1 MKTLKCLMAGMM
13 MVASVFTVTASN
25 HDGNP
30 STTTQVEQQ
39 NPKNMSQT
47 NTLTTIVEPV
57 KANGNHYYVS
67 RNTGRGRI
75 ASKEQPAKDLGNIIA
90 KLQPG
95 DVIHLAEGV
104 YTSRGDQGADEIN
117 VPVSIIGGYNAD
129 FTKRDPW
136 GAHRTVLT
144 GTNHIDGLT
153 TPRIYIK
160 THLKHRTW
168 VGDIV
173 IDGVIVDNGP
183 RNRYKDEKELCI
195 LRKANPAKEVNA
207 SPGSAGI
214 KVLVGKETNVTV
226 RNCIV
231 MNTAPMEGAL
241 SVQGNQNSKILI
253 ENNIVVNNTGN
264 GIQCL
269 SAWHARPGNGLPS
282 FRVINNTVLFT
293 WKPDAIAS
301 NSGNALSMDTS
312 IELVAEGNIFG
323 FSDRGGVDNIKKCQT
338 ITLKDNLITASKK
351 FDYREFNTKMT
362 IEEIEDESDFMSYE
376 STGNITKAI
385 QVPVSSEWAK
395 VYASRKEISR
405 AQVDAQAKAHNNDAN
420 ALRSMLGLNLRANSV
435 SLDAEIW
442 LHRMS
447 IEDALQIGT
456 HQYEGKYGASNPGE
470 IIQ

>member
-1 MKTLKCLMAGMM
+1 ML
-13 MVASVFTVTASN
+13 VVSVLSS
-25 HDGNP
+25 
-30 STTTQVEQQ
+30 STTAAASDEINSSTYNNTLDCQ
-39 NPKNMSQT
+39 NPQDMPQT
-47 NTLTTIVEPV
+47 TTSSTVSAST
-57 KANGNHYYVS
+57 KATGNHYYVS

-95 DVIHLAEGV
+95 DVIHVAEGI

-117 VPVSIIGGYNAD
+117 VPVSIIGGYSPD
-129 FTKRDPW
+129 FSKRDPW
-136 GAHRTVLT
+136 GAHKTVLT

-168 VGDIV
+168 SGDIV

-282 FRVINNTVLFT
+282 FRVLNNTVLFT

-301 NSGNALSMDTS
+301 NSGNALSMDTA
-312 IELVAEGNIFG
+312 IELIAEGNTFG

-385 QVPVSSEWAK
+385 QVPVSNEWAQ
-395 VYASRKEISR
+395 VYASRKEITR

-420 ALRSMLGLNLRANSV
+420 ALRSMLGLNLRGNSV

-447 IEDALQIGT
+447 IEDALKVGIQ
-456 HQYEGKYGASNPGE
+456 QYEGKYGASNPGE
-470 IIQ
+470 IVQ

>member
-1 MKTLKCLMAGMM
+1 M
-13 MVASVFTVTASN
+13 
-25 HDGNP
+25 
-30 STTTQVEQQ
+30 
-39 NPKNMSQT
+39 
-47 NTLTTIVEPV
+47 
-57 KANGNHYYVS
+57 
-67 RNTGRGRI
+67 
-75 ASKEQPAKDLGNIIA
+75 
-90 KLQPG
+90 
-95 DVIHLAEGV
+95 
-104 YTSRGDQGADEIN
+104 
-117 VPVSIIGGYNAD
+117 
-129 FTKRDPW
+129 
-136 GAHRTVLT
+136 
-144 GTNHIDGLT
+144 
-153 TPRIYIK
+153 
-160 THLKHRTW
+160 
-168 VGDIV
+168 
-173 IDGVIVDNGP
+173 
-183 RNRYKDEKELCI
+183 
-195 LRKANPAKEVNA
+195 RKANPAKEVNA

-241 SVQGNQNSKILI
+241 SVQGNQNSKVLI

-269 SAWHARPGNGLPS
+269 SAWHSSPGNGLPS

-312 IELVAEGNIFG
+312 IELVAEGNTFG
-323 FSDRGGVDNIKKCQT
+323 FSDRGGVDNIKKCKT

-376 STGNITKAI
+376 STGNITKAV

-435 SLDAEIW
+435 SMDAEIW

-447 IEDALQIGT
+447 IEDALKVGMQ
-456 HQYEGKYGASNPGE
+456 QYEGKYGASNPGE
-470 IIQ
+470 IVQ